1 MEHTAKSIRPFIGSK
16 NYIISRT
23 FYQDLG
29 FQEIVISSNMSYFKT
44 GEMGFYLQDAYVKDW
59 VDNTM
64 VFMEVNDVKQ
74 FWNDLLALE
83 LPIKYD
89 NVKLIPIKELIWG
102 RECFL
107 HDPSGILWHFGE
119 FNVK

>member
-83 LPIKYD
+83 LPIKY
-89 NVKLIPIKELIWG
+89 VA
-102 RECFL
+102 
-107 HDPSGILWHFGE
+107 PSMS
-119 FNVK
+119 

>member
-89 NVKLIPIKELIWG
+89 NVKLIPIKDDYL
-102 RECFL
+102 
-107 HDPSGILWHFGE
+107 
-119 FNVK
+119 